1 MTVIVT
7 VCAAF
12 GALLTVIS
20 VLVSILLYTKGAY
33 SKQKMEELREDRD
46 DAQRRAEAWSI
57 EAGQKDRALE
67 ECARGARKLRAE
79 NEMFRRAPQ
88 LAVEDLSA
96 FIKTQTDA
104 IIAAV
109 ARGRDKPDA

>member
-1 MTVIVT
+1 MNVIVT

-46 DAQRRAEAWSI
+46 DAQRRADNWAAESLV
-57 EAGQKDRALE
+57 KDRALE

-79 NEMFRRAPQ
+79 NETFRAAPQ
-88 LAVEDLSA
+88 LAVEDLTT